1 MRLTPS
7 TPPGEQGA
15 VSVDEGEQAIREELS
30 RRRAAR
36 ERVHDDLTDEERER
50 LRALHW
56 MRCPKCGLPLD
67 EITFRG
73 VKVDKCF
80 GCGGVYL
87 DDGELEQL
95 AGKPGWFEAMRLY
108 FSPR

>member
-1 MRLTPS
+1 MSDDEER
-7 TPPGEQGA
+7 A
-15 VSVDEGEQAIREELS
+15 VRDEIS
-30 RRRAAR
+30 RRRAAV
-36 ERVHDDLTDEERER
+36 ERDQDELSEPERQR
-50 LRALHW
+50 RRALHW
-56 MRCPKCGLPLD
+56 MCCPKCGLDLT

-80 GCGGVYL
+80 ACGGVYL

-108 FSPR
+108 FASR

>member
-1 MRLTPS
+1 M
-7 TPPGEQGA
+7 
-15 VSVDEGEQAIREELS
+15 SVDEGEQDIREELS

-36 ERVHDDLTDEERER
+36 ERDQDELTADERAR

-56 MRCPKCGLPLD
+56 MRCPKCGLLLD

-95 AGKPGWFEAMRLY
+95 AGKPGWFDAMRLY
-108 FSPR
+108 LSR

>member
-1 MRLTPS
+1 MRLTS
-7 TPPGEQGA
+7 TSPRANKEA
-15 VSVDEGEQAIREELS
+15 VSVDEGEQDIREELS

-36 ERVHDDLTDEERER
+36 ERDQDELTAEERAR

-56 MRCPKCGLPLD
+56 MRCPKCGLWLD

-108 FSPR
+108 FSR